1 MQHSIPRSRTTWDS
15 DLVLNHTDDQGQN
28 ETLSTIQLSRKLTML
43 MSLVLGQRG
52 QALHD
57 LDIRNMSISESMVS
71 FSLWD
76 LLKTSRPGVHFSEL
90 TFDGYIPNKQLCV
103 YITLKS
109 YLNVRGS
116 ETRLFL
122 TSSRSVASRD
132 TFRSW
137 TKDMLQTAHIDLNIL
152 SPHFTGSAASSKAT
166 LKLSVATVISTVG
179 RSTESTFAKF
189 YRKRLGTPTWFAE
202 AVLSTEL

>member
-1 MQHSIPRSRTTWDS
+1 MRHSISRSRTTWDS

-28 ETLSTIQLSRKLTML
+28 GTLSTIQLSRKLTKL

-57 LDIRNMSISESMVS
+57 LDSRNMSISESMVS

-76 LLKTSRPGVHFSEL
+76 LLKISRPGVHFSEL
-90 TFDGYIPNKQLCV
+90 TFDAYVPNKQLCV

-109 YLNVRGS
+109 DLNVRES

-122 TSSRSVASRD
+122 TSRPFACSITGHISKLDQRYVTNSWYWLEHFISSFHRVSR
-132 TFRSW
+132 
-137 TKDMLQTAHIDLNIL
+137 I
-152 SPHFTGSAASSKAT
+152 
-166 LKLSVATVISTVG
+166 
-179 RSTESTFAKF
+179 
-189 YRKRLGTPTWFAE
+189 
-202 AVLSTEL
+202 